1 MMFVIKRN
9 QIIIAAL
16 VIMVAVAGYL
26 NYLDGNN
33 EDNEISLNEDGE
45 VAAIVQDN
53 SLPVNFS
60 VDREINIES
69 DNNKK
74 NSKNKNSNKNIKT
87 MSNDSDAVFV
97 SNNKNNS
104 LSISNYFVQVK
115 LDRDQT
121 RAKEKEILDE
131 MINNSNISTSKKN
144 DCIDEKIKIQQRM
157 EKESAAESMIESRGF
172 KDVYVRIDNNT
183 VDAVVNKETLS
194 DAEIAQIE
202 DIIKR
207 KTGYSASQ
215 IRISTIKK

>member
-1 MMFVIKRN
+1 MIKRN

>member
-1 MMFVIKRN
+1 MFVIKRN